1 MKVNPISKKRLLVF
15 FAFLILIVPLLV
27 WSFRQT
33 DWLEVQSV
41 FRNFSGLEIL
51 VIFFLNL
58 VIFYLFSKRW
68 GLILNVM
75 AGNVP
80 WQRLFAYR
88 IISFGISYFTP
99 GPQFG
104 GEPAQIQLLK
114 QDGMPLETS
123 LASVY
128 LDRLIDLLV
137 NFTVLFLG
145 LVVVLQAGL
154 TANLE
159 ISNVAWVLVFLLLLP
174 FLHAL
179 ALWYGK
185 TPFSSGFSYVQT
197 RWFPLRFKAQSEL
210 IHRAESQ
217 IRDFMRI
224 NPRIFFK
231 VIGLA
236 FFTWGLMILEYGLL
250 MSFLGWQGSWVEV
263 ITAMS
268 AARLAFLTPIPG
280 GLGALEAGQVLVM
293 QVLGLPAALGIGL
306 AVIIRLRDVLFGV
319 FGLMLGGWFWY
330 KPRHLEV
337 KEL

>member
-1 MKVNPISKKRLLVF
+1 MKANSLTKKRLL
-15 FAFLILIVPLLV
+15 AFLTLLAIIFPLLL

-33 DWLEVQSV
+33 DWVEMQSI
-41 FRNFSGLEIL
+41 FRNFSGWEI
-51 VIFFLNL
+51 IFILFLNL

-68 GLILNVM
+68 GLILNSLAEKVS
-75 AGNVP
+75 

-88 IISFGISYFTP
+88 LVSFGISYFTP

-104 GEPAQIQLLK
+104 GEPAQIRLLK
-114 QDGMPLETS
+114 QDGLPLETS

-145 LVVVLQAGL
+145 LAVVLQAGL
-154 TANLE
+154 KTSLGFNNFAFLF
-159 ISNVAWVLVFLLLLP
+159 VFILLLP
-174 FLHAL
+174 FLHTL

-185 TPFSSGFSYVQT
+185 TPLSSGISYVQN
-197 RWFPLRFKAQSEL
+197 RWFPLRFKTQSEIIL
-210 IHRAESQ
+210 RAESQ
-217 IRDFMRI
+217 IRDFMRVK
-224 NPRIFFK
+224 PLIFFK

-263 ITAMS
+263 ITVIS

-293 QVLGLPAALGIGL
+293 QALGLPAALGIGL
-306 AVIIRLRDVLFGV
+306 AVIVRLRDVLFGV

-330 KPRHLEV
+330 KPRNLEV